1 MLYPKSNKYRT
12 VYNLNGVWKFK
23 TVEENYLPTY
33 KATAT
38 SPMAVPASY
47 NEIVTE
53 RAVKEHVGKV
63 LYETTFSIPVN
74 AEMVYRLR
82 IGTECRMD
90 TLFP

>member
-1 MLYPKSNKYRT
+1 MLYPKSNKYRN

-23 TVEENYLPTY
+23 TVDENYIPIEAAQET
-33 KATAT
+33 K
-38 SPMAVPASY
+38 PMAVPASM